1 MKHDLASIEQRFSKA
16 FADCLA
22 QCPTRKLGV
31 AVSGGSDSIA
41 LMHLALREC
50 GRLGIEMTVLSFDH
64 AIRGENS
71 AAEARFVRRC
81 AARLGIPAMVER
93 ADPPVTAGRGK
104 SLEMA
109 AREARMAFFLRSQKA
124 LGLDAIATAHQRDD
138 AAELLLL
145 RLLRGAGMTGLSGLC
160 PVTADIPGHPRII
173 RPLLDF
179 QREELRAWLKKERIR
194 WMDDVANSN
203 LNIPRCRVRLRLI
216 PEMARIMGRPREE
229 IIAALAQSASILRD
243 EDRYIEAVAEQSS
256 ATGDETPEGIRHYLN
271 IAHLGR
277 TGPAIARRVARAW
290 LLREAGDKAIAF
302 DAVERLLAAGPSSAV
317 NLPGGAVVEIDRS
330 RLARIRMPAP
340 AAEAPPPAAVPLQ
353 RRIVW
358 GGYSIYARRTA
369 AVSKSR
375 RPPCEWPASCTL
387 SADALAARG
396 PLSVRAR
403 REHDRMTPFG
413 IDGSKSLQDIFV
425 DAKIPSAARETWPVF
440 CAGDEIAWIPG
451 YRIAAQFAVPPGGK
465 AVQITVKEVEP

>member
-1 MKHDLASIEQRFSKA
+1 MKFDLASIEQRFSRA

-22 QCPTRKLGV
+22 QCPARKLGV

-41 LMHLALREC
+41 LMHLASREC
-50 GRLGIEMTVLSFDH
+50 GRLGIELTVLCFDH

-71 AAEARFVRRC
+71 VAEARFVKRC
-81 AARLGIPAMVER
+81 AASLGIPAVVER
-93 ADPPVTAGRGK
+93 ADPPVAAGSGK

-124 LGLDAIATAHQRDD
+124 LWLDAIATAHQRDD

-160 PVTADIPGHPRII
+160 PVTADIPGRPRII

-179 QREELRAWLKKERIR
+179 QREELRAWLKNGRIR

-203 LNIPRCRVRLRLI
+203 LDIPRCRVRLRLI
-216 PEMARIMGRPREE
+216 PEMARIMGKSREDVV
-229 IIAALAQSASILRD
+229 AALAQSASILRD
-243 EDRYIEAVAEQSS
+243 EDRYIEEASRQAS
-256 ATGDETPEGIRHYLN
+256 AAAGESPKGTRHYLN

-290 LLREAGDKAIAF
+290 LLREAGEKAVAF

-330 RLARIRMPAP
+330 RLARIRTPAP
-340 AAEAPPPAAVPLQ
+340 AAEVPPPAAVPLQ
-353 RRIVW
+353 RKIVW
-358 GGYSIYARRTA
+358 GGYSISARRTA

-375 RPPCEWPASCTL
+375 QTPCEWPASCTV
-387 SADALAARG
+387 SAEALAARG

-403 REHDRMTPFG
+403 REHDRMSPFG

-425 DAKIPSAARETWPVF
+425 DAKIPVEARETWPVF

-465 AVQITVKEVEP
+465 AVKITVDAIRP